1 MASSKDYLTFV
12 LDQLSGL
19 NGISYRAMM
28 GEYVLYFGDKVAGGI
43 FDDRL
48 LVKPVPAALALM
60 PDAPRELPYPGGK
73 EMLLVEDV
81 DDAEFLRELFRAMY
95 DELPSRSA
103 PKTRKANMTV
113 SRKTAR
119 KSAVGKTAAA
129 CLCLLA
135 VLLLGAC
142 SAEPGAT
149 HEYDETKYFQKVTA
163 NMALE
168 HGYLRYDYTLGTPN
182 QVMMTFL
189 LRNMDVTPVSV
200 NEWLMNEPDNIRLYY
215 AFCEPGKSGEI
226 KDDAWRLAWP
236 DVEAEDA
243 LRRKSHPRRSALI
256 LQPNNS
262 AVLDVPLTF
271 LEHARPPRRQARYT
285 IALYAQIALNTLQT
299 RSEVFEITVYPKTKD
314 VEIE

>member
-1 MASSKDYLTFV
+1 MASSKEYLTFV

-28 GEYVLYFGDKVAGGI
+28 GEFILYCGDRIAGGI
-43 FDDRL
+43 YDDRL

-81 DDAEFLRELFRAMY
+81 DDAESLRELFRAIY
-95 DELPSRSA
+95 DELPSRPA
-103 PKTRKANMTV
+103 PKTRKATMTV
-113 SRKTAR
+113 SRKTSR
-119 KSAVGKTAAA
+119 KAAAKKIASAVV
-129 CLCLLA
+129 CLLA
-135 VLLLGAC
+135 ALLLGAC
-142 SAEPGAT
+142 SAEPGAAR
-149 HEYDETKYFQKVTA
+149 EYDETKYFQKVTA

-168 HGYLRYDYTLGTPN
+168 HGYLRYDYTLGAPN
-182 QVMMTFL
+182 QVMTFL

-200 NEWLMNEPDNIRLYY
+200 NEWLMNESDNIRLYY

-226 KDDAWRLAWP
+226 KDDAWQLAWP
-236 DVEAEDA
+236 DVETDDA
-243 LRRKSHPRRSALI
+243 LRRKSHPRRSALV

-285 IALYAQIALNTLQT
+285 VALYAQIALNTLQT
-299 RSEVFEITVYPKTKD
+299 RSEVFEITVFPKTKD